1 MKLLALYLTHLK
13 GFARN
18 WKSVALLLALPLVL
32 ISALFLSFNPD
43 GLQKVSIGY
52 VYDENVTLDA
62 SVIENAFSG
71 FARLQKYSS
80 FEICK
85 RNLAAYKEYACIVA
99 KGSSP
104 VVLTIH
110 YDNTREPV
118 IWEILERTKQTI
130 SVIERSQST
139 DVASDFLSK
148 FQRAEERLTVYDA
161 ELVRTDTTL
170 SQVITQLESRSRELV
185 SERQSLDTTMSNLA
199 QDISDGRRE
208 LSSAR
213 QDIISARDRT
223 LSATYQAQNAVALIP
238 STNETSYVRSLAIS
252 EVQKVQQEA
261 SSLSS
266 NALNS
271 ISRAESRLIEYEDA
285 RYRGEQTSIRLA
297 SLTTELNVAITNLR
311 AYRTTIQNTRT
322 ELAAIRADLGSLN
335 SVDATTLVEPVKLEQ
350 EPTYIPIVSL
360 EEIPEELQSG
370 DGVSFILLQTMFPSM
385 LVLVLLFLSLLIGA
399 FVCLQQINSTA
410 YVRIRLAKST
420 FLLDTIAI
428 FFSAVTIVTL
438 PALVVMALGA
448 IIFKLPILASFSTL
462 FVLVALF
469 ISTFVLTGMLLAY
482 LFKSESISLM
492 VSTFVLVFIVFL
504 TGILLPIERMHPIV
518 STISH
523 LSSSTIFLET
533 FKQVVFYGAQGHWND
548 IIIDVPIII
557 LSIQVMLIS
566 IIVLGVKAVRD
577 KY

>member
-1 MKLLALYLTHLK
+1 M
-13 GFARN
+13 
-18 WKSVALLLALPLVL
+18 
-32 ISALFLSFNPD
+32 
-43 GLQKVSIGY
+43 
-52 VYDENVTLDA
+52 
-62 SVIENAFSG
+62 
-71 FARLQKYSS
+71 
-80 FEICK
+80 
-85 RNLAAYKEYACIVA
+85 
-99 KGSSP
+99 
-104 VVLTIH
+104 
-110 YDNTREPV
+110 
-118 IWEILERTKQTI
+118 
-130 SVIERSQST
+130 
-139 DVASDFLSK
+139 
-148 FQRAEERLTVYDA
+148 YDA

-170 SQVITQLESRSRELV
+170 SKVITQLESRSRELV